1 MCVIDMILPGALFF
15 LFTHSWPAL
24 QRTYRDTA
32 RANPGSVVIV
42 VVVVVV
48 VVFGGGFVTVVAVC
62 CN

>member
-1 MCVIDMILPGALFF
+1 MILPGALFF

-42 VVVVVV
+42 VVGLVVVS
-48 VVFGGGFVTVVAVC
+48 GGGSVVAVVAVS